1 MPDDEESAPPDD
13 GGQADAG
20 GPPPGHQIRFV
31 ARTLDGMEVSSAPIA
46 LDAGEGSSVQAKVA
60 IAYWGHGEY
69 RAGQTA
75 YACAAAHG
83 ADGAVIR
90 FTIKDGGGKSLATL
104 SARVQEERAVAP
116 WTVPASLA
124 KGTKVKFTAET
135 AFSKK
140 DAMEFTVAAG
150 NQAEPEPE
158 QHGEE

>member
-1 MPDDEESAPPDD
+1 MPDEETAPPDD
-13 GGQADAG
+13 GAQPDDA

-31 ARTLDGMEVSSAPIA
+31 ARTLDGMEVSSAPIT
-46 LDAGEGSSVQAKVA
+46 LEAGAGSAVQARVA
-60 IAYWGHGEY
+60 IAYWGHAEY
-69 RAGQTA
+69 RPGQTA

-83 ADGAVIR
+83 AEGAVVR
-90 FTIKDGGGKSLATL
+90 FTIKDGGGGSLARL
-104 SARVQEERAVAP
+104 SARVQQERAVAP

-150 NQAEPEPE
+150 DQAEPEPE